1 MEDGRF
7 REILACGRSLQPT
20 APEHEAHLCNSP
32 CFCGQNSER
41 AARFIV
47 VAAAVVEGLPV
58 LPWSGGHGTLFLRSL
73 PAVKRPSCRVPPA
86 SEDSL
91 LGMES
96 MGSAQ
101 LALPLLVLQPRRC
114 RAARPQHAIVTQMC
128 AKEQHIVELSKAT
141 YCAAAMFSLP
151 TSKLKSYHTSGWT
164 QEVKPRRE
172 PKRRSSGVEHG
183 RRLP

>member
-128 AKEQHIVELSKAT
+128 ARAAHCGTEQGHVL
-141 YCAAAMFSLP
+141 
-151 TSKLKSYHTSGWT
+151 
-164 QEVKPRRE
+164 
-172 PKRRSSGVEHG
+172 RSSYVQLANIEIEV
-183 RRLP
+183 LPHERMDSRSQT